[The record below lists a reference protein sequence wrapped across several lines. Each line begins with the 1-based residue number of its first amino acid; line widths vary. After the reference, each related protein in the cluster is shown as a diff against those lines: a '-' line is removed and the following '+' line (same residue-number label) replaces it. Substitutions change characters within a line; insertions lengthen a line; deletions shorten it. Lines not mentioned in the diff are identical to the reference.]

1 MHGVEWQQ
9 QADFTGGLYSRPQLE
24 NGKWRKRERERERQE
39 NCQPSGLKKPAN
51 GISLNR
57 LGTITGRKESLREN
71 TYGHNI
77 RVRSHLWRGYF
88 NTSVA
93 TETSEE

>member
-39 NCQPSGLKKPAN
+39 KLSAFRVEETGKWHQFERTGDHNWKKREFERKYLWPQYQSEKS
-51 GISLNR
+51 SLER
-57 LGTITGRKESLREN
+57 L
-71 TYGHNI
+71 
-77 RVRSHLWRGYF
+77 F
-88 NTSVA
+88 
-93 TETSEE
+93 